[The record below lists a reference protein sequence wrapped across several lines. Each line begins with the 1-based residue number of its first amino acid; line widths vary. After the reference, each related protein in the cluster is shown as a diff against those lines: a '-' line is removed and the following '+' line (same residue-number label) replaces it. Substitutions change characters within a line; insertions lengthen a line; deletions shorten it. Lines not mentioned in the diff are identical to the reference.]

1 MKKDKFRIEVGKN
14 GENIM
19 YEKDHDKPIFLDEF
33 TDEEEFLA
41 FMRSVMF
48 ISYEDEA
55 ILKRLYCSV
64 ENIYKEN

>member
-1 MKKDKFRIEVGKN
+1 MTSKEKFSLKQGKA

-19 YEKDHDKPIFLDEF
+19 MDKEHNKPVYLDEF

-41 FMRSVMF
+41 FMRCVMF

-55 ILKRLYCSV
+55 ILKGIYRSV
-64 ENIYKEN
+64 RKD